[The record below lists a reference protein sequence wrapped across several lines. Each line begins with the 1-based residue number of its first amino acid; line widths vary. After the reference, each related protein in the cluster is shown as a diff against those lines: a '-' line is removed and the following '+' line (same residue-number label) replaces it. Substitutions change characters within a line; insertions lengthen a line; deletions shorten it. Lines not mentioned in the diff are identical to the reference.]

1 MNYFKLDT
9 IRLIIQIPNC
19 KKFMMNLKK
28 LLNYKKCRITIEY
41 LIDVVNGKK
50 EFNLKNFICKQF
62 IKNHKEQ
69 FCLLIN
75 NNALNQ
81 LAILSKLNLE
91 IVDEIK
97 GMNRQQLYGLI
108 DKLQKLDI
116 DEIRLFPNKK
126 FDKVYQHFPEDKIYT
141 YLQNMVPVNVDST
154 NRRYFYKSNSTEYEI
169 KISSGP
175 KGQYV
180 VNDNGVFPY
189 LSEIVLTDLNI
200 NPSILPNS
208 RKEIIDAIQKMF
220 GLLQKEETDDLFTYN
235 GSLSELV
242 SLLIESYDKLILLAN
257 ENASETEKEKVR
269 KKIKCINKVLSMY
282 GYNLDITKSSG
293 YENVKSL

>member
-19 KKFMMNLKK
+19 KKFIMNLKK

-50 EFNLKNFICKQF
+50 EFNLKNFICKRF
-62 IKNHKEQ
+62 IKNYKEQ

-75 NNALNQ
+75 NKALNQ
-81 LAILSKLNLE
+81 LDVLSKLDLE

-116 DEIRLFPNKK
+116 DEIRVFSNKK
-126 FDKVYQHFPEDKIYT
+126 FDKVYQHFSEGKIYT
-141 YLQNMVPVNVDST
+141 YLQNMVPIDSIDG
-154 NRRYFYKSNSTEYEI
+154 RYLYKSDSTEYEI

-180 VNDNGVFPY
+180 VNDKGIFPY
-189 LSEIVLTDLNI
+189 LSEIVLTNLNI
-200 NPSILPNS
+200 DPNILPNS
-208 RKEIIDAIQKMF
+208 RKEIIDTIQKMF
-220 GLLQKEETDDLFTYN
+220 GLSQKKESNDLFTYN

-242 SLLIESYDKLILLAN
+242 SLLIESYDKLILLAK
-257 ENASETEKEKVR
+257 EHAPESEKIKVR
-269 KKIKCINKVLSMY
+269 KRISCINKILSMY
-282 GYNLDITKSSG
+282 GYNLDITKNFG

>member
-9 IRLIIQIPNC
+9 IKLIIQMPDC
-19 KKFMMNLKK
+19 KKFITDLKK
-28 LLNYKKCRITIEY
+28 LLNYKKFRITIEY
-41 LIDVVNGKK
+41 LIEAVNGKK
-50 EFNLKNFICKQF
+50 EFNLKNLICKRF

-75 NNALNQ
+75 NNALDQ
-81 LAILSKLNLE
+81 LDILSKLNLE

-126 FDKVYQHFPEDKIYT
+126 FDKVYQHFPENKIYT
-141 YLQNMVPVNVDST
+141 YLQNMVPVNVDSA
-154 NRRYFYKSNSTEYEI
+154 NGRYFYKSNYTEYEI

-180 VNDNGVFPY
+180 VNDNGIFPY

-200 NPSILPNS
+200 DPSILPNS
-208 RKEIIDAIQKMF
+208 RQEIIDAIQKMF
-220 GLLQKEETDDLFTYN
+220 GLLSKEESDDLFTYN
-235 GSLSELV
+235 GSLNELV
-242 SLLIESYDKLILLAN
+242 SLLIEAYDKLILLAN
-257 ENASETEKEKVR
+257 EKAPEIEKEKVR
-269 KKIKCINKVLSMY
+269 KKIRCINKILSMY
-282 GYNLDITKSSG
+282 GYNLDITKNSG